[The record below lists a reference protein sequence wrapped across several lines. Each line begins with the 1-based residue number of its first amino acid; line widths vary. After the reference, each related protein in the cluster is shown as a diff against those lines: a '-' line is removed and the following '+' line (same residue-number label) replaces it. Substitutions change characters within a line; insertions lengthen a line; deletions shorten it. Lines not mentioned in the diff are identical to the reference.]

1 MIQVR
6 SFTINRL
13 KPELLA
19 LYIAPFRRF
28 HTQQILHEEVVTLV
42 LAIEFAHGMMGSR
55 NHHEFEI
62 LVRLF
67 QRIHYLISARR
78 IYVVIHLAYH
88 QHQRALQLVGVL
100 HVAALYVTGIDRP
113 AHPLLVPPDFIHPV
127 VMTAAGTIGCRYQ
140 GD

>member
-13 KPELLA
+13 KPGLLA

-28 HTQQILHEEVVTLV
+28 HTQQILHEEIVAFV

-62 LVRLF
+62 LVRLSRQF
-67 QRIHYLISARR
+67 
-78 IYVVIHLAYH
+78 
-88 QHQRALQLVGVL
+88 
-100 HVAALYVTGIDRP
+100 T
-113 AHPLLVPPDFIHPV
+113 
-127 VMTAAGTIGCRYQ
+127 T
-140 GD
+140 

>member
-13 KPELLA
+13 KSELLA

-28 HTQQILHEEVVTLV
+28 HTQQILHEEVVALV
-42 LAIEFAHGMMGSR
+42 FAVEFAHGMMGSR

-67 QRIHYLISARR
+67 QGIHHLIGARW
-78 IYVVIHLAYH
+78 IYVIVYLAYTSING
-88 QHQRALQLVGVL
+88 RSSLWAFSTLL
-100 HVAALYVTGIDRP
+100 HST
-113 AHPLLVPPDFIHPV
+113 
-127 VMTAAGTIGCRYQ
+127 
-140 GD
+140 